1 MTLTVEQPNVMR
13 VIEFWESPHPLI
25 LMDYYKHGNITEAV
39 VAYDQY
45 PTAFGQILDGL
56 GHLHAK
62 GVAHRDL
69 KPENFLVEK
78 FPFFKVIITDFG
90 LSKVVKDATVLKT
103 FCGTLKYLAPE
114 AFPAVSQGYDSL
126 IDVWA
131 TGVIFF
137 EWLYD
142 IPQPPTVPE
151 PRNKNG
157 KVSNSQW
164 YEWINTWCHWLLNKL
179 DNEDDAAVEIL
190 LHMIEIKPRRRW
202 SADQCLDRG
211 FENGL
216 FRRRTADD
224 LVVSVHD
231 PGEAALQAEEGGDGT
246 KTPSTASP
254 LAGASSQRAQA
265 GIDPEATIILGSLW
279 EGAGAGNSPSAS
291 IEGYLSG
298 PPTPA

>member
-25 LMDYYKHGNITEAV
+25 IMDYYEHGNITEAV

-56 GHLHAK
+56 GHLHAR

-114 AFPAVSQGYDSL
+114 AFPGVSQGYDSS

-131 TGVIFF
+131 TGVIIL

-142 IPQPPTVPE
+142 IPQPPTVPKH
-151 PRNKNG
+151 RTKNE

-164 YEWINTWCHWLLNKL
+164 YKWINTWCQWLLNKL
-179 DNEDDAAVEIL
+179 ENEDDAAAEIL
-190 LHMIEIKPRRRW
+190 LHMIEIEPKRRW

-216 FRRRTADD
+216 FRRRTADN

-231 PGEAALQAEEGGDGT
+231 PDEVALQAHEGSDGT
-246 KTPSTASP
+246 KTPTTASP
-254 LAGASSQRAQA
+254 LALGSSQRGQA
-265 GIDPEATIILGSLW
+265 GIDPEATIILENLW
-279 EGAGAGNSPSAS
+279 EGAGAGN
-291 IEGYLSG
+291 LTG
-298 PPTPA
+298 PPTSA